1 MPSQLAAVHAKM
13 TGHALPHENRYC
25 LDFRS
30 AFLFI
35 AANQLAVSR
44 LQAADRDPQRYKEI
58 PEVNTRQR
66 DAPSGAFWL
75 CVLFLAAKA
84 PTFRKPRNEEG
95 RNDV

>member
-1 MPSQLAAVHAKM
+1 MAVCSRSHKDEMQGRTA
-13 TGHALPHENRYC
+13 ENRQR
-25 LDFRS
+25 LDFSS

-35 AANQLAVSR
+35 PANQLAVSR

-75 CVLFLAAKA
+75 CVLFLPAKA
-84 PTFRKPRNEEG
+84 PTFRRPRNEEG

>member
-1 MPSQLAAVHAKM
+1 M
-13 TGHALPHENRYC
+13 TRHALPHENRHC
-25 LDFRS
+25 LDFHGT
-30 AFLFI
+30 FLFI

-84 PTFRKPRNEEG
+84 PTFRRSRNEEG

>member
-1 MPSQLAAVHAKM
+1 MVAGDQSRKDEMQAFAPETRH
-13 TGHALPHENRYC
+13 R
-25 LDFRS
+25 LDFSR

>member
-1 MPSQLAAVHAKM
+1 MAVCSRSHKDEMQGPIA
-13 TGHALPHENRYC
+13 ENRHR
-25 LDFRS
+25 LDFS
-30 AFLFI
+30 STFLFI
-35 AANQLAVSR
+35 PANQLAVAR

-75 CVLFLAAKA
+75 CVLFLPAKA